1 MKISYIK
8 SIHDNSS
15 LNFFKNIGMKG
26 VELKDLENV
35 DKVLNS
41 LIDQN
46 YTTFFITNEV
56 AGYSQDLFK
65 KYYNSKDINI
75 IIAKT
80 KH

>member
-8 SIHDNSS
+8 SIHDNTSFK
-15 LNFFKNIGMKG
+15 FFKNIGMNG
-26 VELKDLENV
+26 IELQDLEN
-35 DKVLNS
+35 
-41 LIDQN
+41 LIEND
-46 YTTFFITNEV
+46 YKTFFVTNEV

-80 KH
+80 KN